1 MPVVQKDPDHNRRL
15 MARLMTYGFW
25 IILLAGLTVYFGG
38 LLEKKHNPNLH
49 LANPTGQPSPE
60 VVLKRNAYGHYV
72 APGLINDVPV
82 IFMLD
87 TGATSIS
94 IPKSVADT
102 MQLRQRGSSMV
113 NTANGS
119 ITVHNVR
126 LDSVSLGSITL
137 NDMRAHI
144 NPYMEGNTV
153 LLGMSFMKHLEMVQ
167 KGDTLR
173 LRR

>member
-1 MPVVQKDPDHNRRL
+1 MKDPDYNRRF
-15 MARLMTYGFW
+15 MARLMHYGFW
-25 IILLAGLTVYFGG
+25 LVLLAGLTVYFGDV
-38 LLEKKHNPNLH
+38 LEKKHNPNLH
-49 LANPTGQPSPE
+49 LATPSGQPSPE

-94 IPKSVADT
+94 IPQNVADK
-102 MQLRQRGSSMV
+102 MHLRTRGSSQV
-113 NTANGS
+113 STANGTIS
-119 ITVHNVR
+119 VLNVR
-126 LDSVSLGSITL
+126 LRSVSLGSITL

-144 NPYMEGNTV
+144 NPYMEGDTV
-153 LLGMSFMKHLEMVQ
+153 LLGMSFMKHLEMIQ

-173 LRR
+173 LRH